1 MAAFWRHP
9 DPFELTFQRP
19 QAFGFRLLFLFEARL
34 LLFQPGGIVPLEG
47 NPVAVIQLQDP
58 AGHVVQEVPVMG
70 HGDDR
75 ALVLLEVLLKPLDRF
90 GVQMVRRLIQQE
102 DIGFLDQQPAERD
115 PALFPTG
122 EDLDPC
128 F

>member
-1 MAAFWRHP
+1 M
-9 DPFELTFQRP
+9 
-19 QAFGFRLLFLFEARL
+19 
-34 LLFQPGGIVPLEG
+34 EG
-47 NPVAVIQLQDP
+47 NPVAVVQFQDP

-122 EDLDPC
+122 ENLDLC
-128 F
+128 FWRLTPKRIHGEFELVLEFPAIGSLDLLLDLALLLKQLLHLVR